1 MKIFGLEISRTK
13 PQNREYDPLRGYVN
27 WGPTVAG
34 VNVNEASAL
43 SLSAYWAG
51 VRIISESLAM
61 LPVDVIK
68 KQGNR
73 REQVDHPS
81 EYLLNAE
88 ANYKATAFDFTQIL
102 VTSAI
107 NHGNGLAIIERDK
120 YANPISLINVHPDDC
135 KYVEFDEEVYWLIK
149 IGDKKEQLKV
159 MDRDMLNLRGF
170 GTDAVEGLSAIKA
183 HKQNIGLALATQ
195 KYGAD
200 FYNKGTFID
209 GYIEFPGKLDRDT
222 KDAISEQ
229 WTRNYGSTGTK
240 GTALLDQGS
249 KYHRLGMPP
258 ADAEFIATRKFQ
270 KNEIATILG
279 VPPHMINELE
289 RSTFSNIEH
298 QGIEFVTYCLGTW
311 IEKLEQ
317 EYRRKLLKESEKKTH
332 VFKFNVNRLL
342 RTDAKTQGEYFR
354 LLSDLGVLSINEI
367 RTLLDQ
373 NPVENGD
380 GRYVQLNRIPLEQM
394 ADYYKKDPNQTPP
407 TRSVK
412 RGALKSVS
420 FDFDGTLSRE
430 DVQEYAKTLNANK
443 YIITSRPTKSIDN
456 SDLIEVAKSLGIS
469 DENIIFTSYEPKM
482 DRLVDMDVL
491 WHLENDKTE
500 IREINENTSTLAINV
515 EDDDW
520 QQQCNKL
527 LK

>member
-1 MKIFGLEISRTK
+1 MKILGIEIRRAKEQT
-13 PQNREYDPLRGYVN
+13 RDYDPLRGYMN

-68 KQGNR
+68 KQGSR

-81 EYLLNAE
+81 EFLLNAE

-120 YANPISLINVHPDDC
+120 YANPISLVNVHPDDC
-135 KYVEFDEEVYWLIK
+135 KYVEFDEEIYWLVK
-149 IGDKKEQLKV
+149 IGDKKERLKI

-209 GYIEFPGKLDRDT
+209 GYIEYPGKLDRTT
-222 KDAISEQ
+222 KDAIGEQ
-229 WTRNYGSTGTK
+229 WTRNYGATGTK

-317 EYRRKLLKESEKKTH
+317 EYRRKLLKENEKKTH

-367 RTLLDQ
+367 RALLDQ
-373 NPVENGD
+373 NPVDNGD
-380 GRYVQLNRIPLEQM
+380 DRYVQLNRIPIEQM
-394 ADYYKKDPNQTPP
+394 ADYYKKELTTTQ
-407 TRSVK
+407 K
-412 RGALKSVS
+412 
-420 FDFDGTLSRE
+420 
-430 DVQEYAKTLNANK
+430 
-443 YIITSRPTKSIDN
+443 
-456 SDLIEVAKSLGIS
+456 
-469 DENIIFTSYEPKM
+469 
-482 DRLVDMDVL
+482 
-491 WHLENDKTE
+491 
-500 IREINENTSTLAINV
+500 
-515 EDDDW
+515 
-520 QQQCNKL
+520 
-527 LK
+527 